1 MENNDMIGEEGK
13 PEPGTA
19 ESGPART
26 STTLETS
33 ANAPRN
39 IEKKPTSPFAVA
51 SLVLGIVAVVVSF
64 IPFSMSVS
72 LVLGIVGLVLAI
84 VGMMNIRKGKNS
96 GNGMA
101 IAGLVLSIIAIAIYV
116 LAYFTFVNAMNQSAT
131 AINNAA
137 KQYSKIFD

>member
-1 MENNDMIGEEGK
+1 MKNNDVKDEESKAEPETAEG
-13 PEPGTA
+13 EPGRA
-19 ESGPART
+19 SA
-26 STTLETS
+26 TLET
-33 ANAPRN
+33 NARAPQN

-72 LVLGIVGLVLAI
+72 LILGIVGLVLAI
-84 VGMMNIRKGKNS
+84 VGMMNIRKGKSS

-116 LAYFTFVNAMNQSAT
+116 LAYFTFVNAVNQSTA

-137 KQYSKIFD
+137 KQHSKIFD